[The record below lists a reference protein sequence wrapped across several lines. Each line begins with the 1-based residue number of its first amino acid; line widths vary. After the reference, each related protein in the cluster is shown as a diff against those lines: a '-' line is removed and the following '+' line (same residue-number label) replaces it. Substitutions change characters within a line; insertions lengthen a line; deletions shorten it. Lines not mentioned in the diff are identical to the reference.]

1 MSLMALGERFGKTG
15 PYMWCVPGWTPR
27 RSEQRWKGIRKQDHD
42 CVCDWESFSNARG
55 FMESFSPWS
64 NWEYIV
70 MSQVSPRWSHSS
82 SLIPVA
88 SCATFVSDA
97 YLCGYSTFGSPLQQ
111 NHCCRFIFL
120 TTAWPLIHSSQI
132 FKALKN
138 SMAQHCYLPETPF
151 QVLVL
156 LCCNRPVGDLG
167 VGRITHIS
175 KSLRYGNKGTQ
186 FLTALL
192 GIHNRFL

>member
-1 MSLMALGERFGKTG
+1 MLGTTQDRVHSPCPWWPLGSDLG
-15 PYMWCVPGWTPR
+15 RQGHACDVCQGGHPR

-55 FMESFSPWS
+55 FMESFFSPWS

-97 YLCGYSTFGSPLQQ
+97 LSFVYSTFGSPLQQ

-132 FKALKN
+132 FKALKK
-138 SMAQHCYLPETPF
+138 F
-151 QVLVL
+151 D
-156 LCCNRPVGDLG
+156 G
-167 VGRITHIS
+167 
-175 KSLRYGNKGTQ
+175 
-186 FLTALL
+186 TALL
-192 GIHNRFL
+192 PPRDPFSSSSSVVL